1 MENVARDGGSGMSSE
16 TSMMMSET
24 GGVRVEREGPILTVT
39 LANPENLNAQTP
51 ATWRRLSAIESE
63 AGPDVRVVLL
73 VAEGPSFGAGLD
85 RRMLSPDGVPG
96 EESLASLAGMTD
108 DHIDGFIRGAQSA
121 FTWWSRT
128 DAITIAAV
136 QGHAIGASA
145 QLALACDIMLV
156 ADDLKFALRET
167 SLGLVPDLAGTWPL
181 VRRVGYSRA
190 LDICGTGRFVGAA
203 ESVAIGLAHSAHPV
217 DALAS
222 AQRALADAFL
232 NAPASSLRALKPLLQ
247 DAADRN
253 RVDQEAAERAAQIPR
268 LREIRGSGAPR

>member
-1 MENVARDGGSGMSSE
+1 MS
-16 TSMMMSET
+16 TATTMTMSEAD
-24 GGVRVEREGPILTVT
+24 GVRVKREGPILIVT
-39 LANPENLNAQTP
+39 LANPVNLNAQTP
-51 ATWRRLSAIESE
+51 ATWRRLAAIEFE
-63 AGPDVRVVLL
+63 ARPDVRLVLL

-108 DHIDGFIRGAQSA
+108 DHIDTFIRGAQSA
-121 FTWWSRT
+121 FTWWSRS

-181 VRRVGYSRA
+181 VRRVGYPRA
-190 LDICGTGRFVGAA
+190 LDICGTGRFVDAA
-203 ESVAIGLAHSAHPV
+203 EAVATGLAHSVHPV
-217 DALAS
+217 AALAS
-222 AQRALADAFL
+222 AQRALAEAFL
-232 NAPASSLRALKPLLQ
+232 SAPDSSLRSLKPLLQ
-247 DAADRN
+247 GATDRD
-253 RVDQEAAERAAQIPR
+253 RVDQETAERAAQITR
-268 LREIRGSGAPR
+268 LRDLRQGDGSR